1 MAASNARA
9 DRVLARPEHISV
21 NTLNVVGVEVRYVG
35 MVASPLASLSRGGAN
50 IRELNS
56 E

>member
-1 MAASNARA
+1 
-9 DRVLARPEHISV
+9 VVPEHISV